1 MMSKKLIWMIVS
13 ILIIFVLVSVAARSF
28 CEASPN
34 NAVSSFVEK
43 NIPKPNNVD
52 INELRRAWILVFS
65 KFCATTS
72 NRSF

>member
-52 INELRRAWILVFS
+52 INELRRAWVLVFS

-72 NRSF
+72 NRLF

>member
-1 MMSKKLIWMIVS
+1 MMSKKLIWIIVS
-13 ILIIFVLVSVAARSF
+13 ILIVFVLASVTARSF
-28 CEASPN
+28 CDASPN
-34 NAVSSFVEK
+34 NALSSFVEK

-52 INELRRAWILVFS
+52 INELRRAWVLVFS

>member
-1 MMSKKLIWMIVS
+1 MSKKLIWIIISMLIV
-13 ILIIFVLVSVAARSF
+13 FVLVSIAARSF
-28 CEASPN
+28 CEASPT

-52 INELRRAWILVFS
+52 INELRRAWVLVFS

-72 NRSF
+72 NRPF